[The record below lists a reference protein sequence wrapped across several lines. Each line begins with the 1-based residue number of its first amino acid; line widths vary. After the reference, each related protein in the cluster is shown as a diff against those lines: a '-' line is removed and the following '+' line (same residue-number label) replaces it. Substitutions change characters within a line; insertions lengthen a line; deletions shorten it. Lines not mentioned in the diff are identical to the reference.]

1 MEEGYIGEV
10 KIEKKDG
17 TQEDYTRKLT
27 LTAEVASDM
36 QVKYGGYKGFKAKM
50 DYVIGRTAND
60 FAEIGQMLKEARD
73 TDILKDSGYSGMG
86 EFALKE
92 YGLRPDQTSRF
103 IGVFEKFGNPNG
115 GIKEEYQ
122 SHGLAKLC

>member
-10 KIEKKDG
+10 KLEKKEER
-17 TQEDYTRKLT
+17 QEDYTRKLT

-50 DYVIGRTAND
+50 DYLIGRTAND

-92 YGLRPDQTSRF
+92 YGLRPE
-103 IGVFEKFGNPNG
+103 IGRAHV
-115 GIKEEYQ
+115 
-122 SHGLAKLC
+122 

>member
-36 QVKYGGYKGFKAKM
+36 QVK
-50 DYVIGRTAND
+50 
-60 FAEIGQMLKEARD
+60 
-73 TDILKDSGYSGMG
+73 
-86 EFALKE
+86 
-92 YGLRPDQTSRF
+92 
-103 IGVFEKFGNPNG
+103 
-115 GIKEEYQ
+115 
-122 SHGLAKLC
+122 